1 MTLCDIFQG
10 LGEDRFHAL
19 VRTMSIGK
27 LKTFQLYERL
37 KIRLHLNK
45 LNSEN
50 LKRSSPRFWARVRE
64 QDEEFA
70 AELAQGILI
79 SHLEMIQEVLN
90 FLGIPHDQGFF
101 AKDADIRAFL
111 TEGWQQRT
119 FTEFQGRFPQ
129 QALLFYI
136 NHLDWEVGK
145 SETIFAPAA

>member
-1 MTLCDIFQG
+1 MTLCDIFLG
-10 LGEDRFHAL
+10 LGEDRFHSL
-19 VRTMSIGK
+19 VRTVSIGK

-37 KIRLHLNK
+37 KIRLHLSK

-50 LKRSSPRFWARVRE
+50 LRKASPRFWARVQE
-64 QDEEFA
+64 QDDEFA

-79 SHLEMIQEVLN
+79 SHLEMIQAVLN

-101 AKDADIRAFL
+101 AKDADVRAYL

-119 FTEFQGRFPQ
+119 FSEFQDQFPR

-145 SETIFAPAA
+145 SEQIFAPAA

>member
-1 MTLCDIFQG
+1 MTLCDIFLG

-19 VRTMSIGK
+19 IRTMSIGK

-37 KIRLHLNK
+37 KIRLHLSK

-50 LKRSSPRFWARVRE
+50 LRKASPRFWTRVQE
-64 QDEEFA
+64 QDDEFA
-70 AELAQGILI
+70 SELAQGILI
-79 SHLEMIQEVLN
+79 SHLEMIQAVLN

-101 AKDADIRAFL
+101 AKDADIRGYL
-111 TEGWQQRT
+111 TEGWQQRA
-119 FTEFQGRFPQ
+119 FAEFQNHFPH